1 MRVAPL
7 WYGHWC
13 LTNHAVPALDEEVE
27 AKMIMTTSRH
37 GWPTVRIWIGKW
49 MCFARYSSTQSWP
62 NLRLPALP

>member
-37 GWPTVRIWIGKW
+37 GWPTVRIWIGK
-49 MCFARYSSTQSWP
+49 
-62 NLRLPALP
+62 